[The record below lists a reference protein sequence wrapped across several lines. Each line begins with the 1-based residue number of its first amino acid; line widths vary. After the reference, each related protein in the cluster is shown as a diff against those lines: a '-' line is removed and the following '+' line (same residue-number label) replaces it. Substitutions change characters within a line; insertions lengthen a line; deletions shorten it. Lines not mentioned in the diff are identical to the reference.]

1 MMEDIRFIREW
12 KIRKN
17 YRDKYYFYSMTLD
30 SLVRNCRLVRADSI
44 SLGFLIEDFKKN
56 ATYSL
61 WETPIPQLQIWL
73 GEMVMLGLIEM
84 REKEDGIIMLS
95 LSEDGFRAY
104 QEQRFHSISA
114 SLFEAKISRE
124 LAVIAIVISF
134 VSLVIAIIVAV

>member
-1 MMEDIRFIREW
+1 MIQDIRFIREW

-30 SLVRNCRLVRADSI
+30 SLVRNSRLVRADSI
-44 SLGFLIEDFKKN
+44 SLGFLIDDFKKN
-56 ATYSL
+56 ATRSL
-61 WETPIPQLQIWL
+61 WETPIPLLQIWL

-84 REKEDGIIMLS
+84 REREDGVIMLS

-114 SLFEAKISRE
+114 SLFEAKNSRE
-124 LAVIAIVISF
+124 LAIAAVI
-134 VSLVIAIIVAV
+134 IAIISVFI

>member
-1 MMEDIRFIREW
+1 MIQDIRFIREW

-30 SLVRNCRLVRADSI
+30 SLVRNSRLVRADSI
-44 SLGFLIEDFKKN
+44 SLGFLIDDFKKN
-56 ATYSL
+56 ATRSL
-61 WETPIPQLQIWL
+61 WETPIPLLQIWL

-84 REKEDGIIMLS
+84 REREDEVIMLS

-114 SLFEAKISRE
+114 SLFEAKNSRE
-124 LAVIAIVISF
+124 LAIAAV
-134 VSLVIAIIVAV
+134 VIAIISVFI